1 MTERRQ
7 LAILA
12 ALSVGTLTCFS
23 WLLLCPHRADCLNA
37 LTRFDTWLSAGTTI
51 AVPLAGASV
60 AVWLALLVWRL
71 LRVGFR
77 LRAFPRSRELPAGL
91 VAAMSRTG
99 VRGVGCV
106 AADAP
111 IAFCAG
117 TLKPRILISE
127 GLVAQLGPDELDAV
141 LLHEHEHVRTYEP
154 LLRAARETASDVFF
168 YVPLVRWWSRRR
180 LEDSEL
186 RADRVALER
195 LGPRPVAGALW
206 ALGGS
211 VAMQGVAGFGGI
223 AELRVAQVL
232 GDALPTRAPGLPLVA
247 ISGLGIYL
255 ALQVASCLV
264 QAAQRLT

>member
-12 ALSVGTLTCFS
+12 ALSVGTLTCFG

-77 LRAFPRSRELPAGL
+77 LRALPRSRELPAGL

-99 VRGVGCV
+99 VRRVGCL

-117 TLKPRILISE
+117 AISPGILVSE
-127 GLVAQLGPDELDAV
+127 GLVARLRPDELDAV
-141 LLHEHEHVRTYEP
+141 LLHEHEHVRTNEP
-154 LLRAARETASDVFF
+154 LLRAAHETASDVLF
-168 YVPLVRWWSRRR
+168 YVPLIRWWSRYR

-186 RADRVALER
+186 RADRAALER
-195 LGPRPVAGALW
+195 LGPRPVAAALW
-206 ALGGS
+206 ALGRS
-211 VAMQGVAGFGGI
+211 VAMQGVAAFGGV
-223 AELRVAQVL
+223 AELRVAQLL

-247 ISGLGIYL
+247 ISGMGTYL